1 MRNIY
6 KWTEDT
12 LIMKRLLQY
21 SALIASL
28 AGCSSDKDN
37 AGAYDQSTY
46 VSPEQQAATAARE
59 LRERLT
65 EQYGQETARYALQ
78 IVENGRRIREHP
90 QKRTQIDG
98 LEKRIREKF
107 PLITPPRLFGFIDE
121 PREAENLAR
130 LYQARERV
138 LEKSRKDHVELPMS
152 FIIAAL
158 CNEGHSLD
166 LDRRSSATAGFAN
179 YGLDTFGSEFTKIAA
194 RGYLPDSFRNRFRT
208 SEHFNEQHRKV
219 ISANFERKEDAL
231 EAFVATLA
239 HRQYLFL
246 EDLQRNGIDAIAIP
260 PEQKLFF
267 TYKYYNGG
275 PNSIERLLQ
284 KKSVQALD
292 AFYKRTITVGSTGN
306 AYVVL
311 AGHLWLEQ
319 SGATD
324 PNPDGKYWWSTE

>member
-1 MRNIY
+1 
-6 KWTEDT
+6 
-12 LIMKRLLQY
+12 
-21 SALIASL
+21 
-28 AGCSSDKDN
+28 
-37 AGAYDQSTY
+37 
-46 VSPEQQAATAARE
+46 VSPEQQSANAARE

-65 EQYGQETARYALQ
+65 EQYSQEAARYALQ

-90 QKRTQIDG
+90 HKRIQIDG
-98 LEKRIREKF
+98 LERKIREQF

-121 PREAENLAR
+121 LREAENLAQ
-130 LYQARERV
+130 LYQARARV
-138 LEKSRKDHVELPMS
+138 LEKARKDNIELPMS

-166 LDRRSSATAGFAN
+166 LDRRSSATGGFAN

-194 RGYLPDSFRNRFRT
+194 RGYLPDSFRNRFMT
-208 SEHFNEQHRKV
+208 SEHFNEQHRRV
-219 ISANFERKEDAL
+219 TSANFERKEDAF

-246 EDLQRNGIDAIAIP
+246 DDLERKGIDATAIP
-260 PEQKLFF
+260 PEQTLFF

-284 KKSVQALD
+284 KKSAQALD
-292 AFYKRTITVGSTGN
+292 AFYRRTITVGSTGN

-324 PNPDGKYWWSTE
+324 PHPNGKYWWSME

>member
-1 MRNIY
+1 
-6 KWTEDT
+6 
-12 LIMKRLLQY
+12 MKRLLQY
-21 SALIASL
+21 SALITSL
-28 AGCSSDKDN
+28 AGCSSDNDK
-37 AGAYDQSTY
+37 AGAYDQSNY
-46 VSPEQQAATAARE
+46 VSPEQQAEDRANE
-59 LRERLT
+59 LRERLG
-65 EQYGQETARYALQ
+65 ERYGQEAARYALQ
-78 IVENGRRIREHP
+78 IFENGRRIREHP
-90 QKRTQIDG
+90 QKRPQIDG
-98 LEKRIREKF
+98 LEKRIRGQF

-121 PREAENLAR
+121 PREAENLAQ
-130 LYQARERV
+130 LYQARARV
-138 LEKSRKDHVELPMS
+138 LEKSRKDHIELPMS

-166 LDRRSSATAGFAN
+166 VDRNSSATGGFAN

-208 SEHFNEQHRKV
+208 SEHFNEQHRRV
-219 ISANFERKEDAL
+219 TSANFERKEDAF

-239 HRQYLFL
+239 HRQYLFQ
-246 EDLQRNGIDAIAIP
+246 EDLGRNGINVEAIP
-260 PEQKLFF
+260 REQILFF

-284 KKSVQALD
+284 RKSAQALD
-292 AFYKRTITVGSTGN
+292 AFYQRTITIGSTGN

-324 PNPDGKYWWSTE
+324 PHPEGKYWWSRE